1 MKSFL
6 SIALIFSL
14 FIGSSLAIDANCAIR
29 AETCAPNKSCCVG
42 LYCHSR
48 LATLNIKACYQF
60 GLPGDKCT
68 TGSGIPCVKDSVCL
82 PMKNVCSKRFSEI
95 CTDNHG
101 ICRPDSECI
110 SIGIGKQSKKEIFKC
125 IITGF

>member
-14 FIGSSLAIDANCAIR
+14 FIGSSIAIDAKCAIR

-42 LYCHSR
+42 
-48 LATLNIKACYQF
+48 
-60 GLPGDKCT
+60 
-68 TGSGIPCVKDSVCL
+68 VCL

-101 ICRPDSECI
+101 ICRPDSEYI
-110 SIGIGKQSKKEIFKC
+110 SIGIGKQSKKEIFKW
-125 IITGF
+125 ILTDF